1 MNHHVSPS
9 ELLGQLTEKERA
21 VLDLVLQ
28 HKPTKQ
34 IARELG
40 VAPNTVDMRLR
51 SAREKLGAPDRNS
64 AARAYTN
71 LLTTCGKTTCGSPV
85 MEVPDFLPITEAT
98 DREEA
103 ASFVLQDAGWID
115 RPAPWDTMV
124 ELPTGLEA
132 LSDRLGGWARIAL
145 VIGLA
150 ALLAMTVLATFAI
163 AHSLSQV
170 ELPGFLTT

>member
-1 MNHHVSPS
+1 VNQHGNDS
-9 ELLGQLTEKERA
+9 ELLEQLTEKERA

-51 SAREKLGAPDRNS
+51 SAREKLGTPDRNS

-71 LLTTCGKTTCGSPV
+71 LLTACGKTTCGFSV
-85 MEVPDFLPITEAT
+85 MDELDPLPLTEAT
-98 DREEA
+98 DRKEA
-103 ASFVLQDAGWID
+103 ATFVLQDAGWID
-115 RPAPWDTMV
+115 RPAPWDTMIA
-124 ELPTGLEA
+124 PTSGLEA
-132 LSDRLGGWARIAL
+132 LGDRLGGWARVAL

-150 ALLAMTVLATFAI
+150 ALLAMTVLAIFAI
-163 AHSLSQV
+163 AESLAQV